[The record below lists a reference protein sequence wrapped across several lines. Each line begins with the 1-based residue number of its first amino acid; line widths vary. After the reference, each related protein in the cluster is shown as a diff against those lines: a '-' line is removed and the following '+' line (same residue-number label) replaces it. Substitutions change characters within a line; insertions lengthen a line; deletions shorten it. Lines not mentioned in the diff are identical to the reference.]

1 MAKEE
6 IVPVAQKYT
15 LTINEASAYF
25 NIGIKKLRH
34 IAEEYAGE
42 LSIRNGMPLV
52 ALHWEHRFAVA
63 CGNQTAPVVGC
74 TYPE

>member
-15 LTINEASAYF
+15 LTITEASAYF
-25 NIGIKKLRH
+25 NIGIKRH

-42 LSIRNGMPLV
+42 LSIRSGSKYLIIRTKFEAFLAN
-52 ALHWEHRFAVA
+52 
-63 CGNQTAPVVGC
+63 TS
-74 TYPE
+74 TI

>member
-15 LTINEASAYF
+15 LTITEASAYF
-25 NIGIKKLRH
+25 NIGIKKLRY

-42 LSIRNGMPLV
+42 LSIRSGSKYLIIRTKFEAFLAN
-52 ALHWEHRFAVA
+52 
-63 CGNQTAPVVGC
+63 TS
-74 TYPE
+74 TI